1 MAIAYSEPPD
11 WGEPLLST
19 RDFSEIVGLIY
30 DSALDPDCWP
40 RALAAMTTALRFHN
54 ASLSLVDLHS
64 GDAPLSITAGI
75 EEPWLGRMALYG
87 REIIDRWGGIE
98 TLATYPLDEPL
109 VLTWV
114 NPNATSESNP
124 YYTEWSRPQRL
135 IDLVAIGLARDR
147 QMIGTVGL
155 GRHETA
161 GPVRQADI
169 DDTRLLVPHLQR
181 AVAISRL
188 LDLRQVTAASF
199 ETVLKRLS
207 TPVFLVS
214 AEHQI
219 LWRNLAASD
228 LLDSTDALVSRS
240 GRLCLARPEA
250 RQAFEKAIRRLLED
264 EGAQTQGY
272 DVPVHL
278 EDGRLL
284 TLYLLP
290 LEPSLSGARP
300 QAVAVM
306 AGPRG
311 EQRDACDIVASLFG
325 LTPSERRVLSRIV
338 AGETVREAA
347 ASLTIGDA
355 TVRTHLL
362 RIFDKTGVHR
372 QSELVALVSS
382 FAVPIR
388 PEANEPKA

>member
-1 MAIAYSEPPD
+1 M
-11 WGEPLLST
+11 LST
-19 RDFSEIVGLIY
+19 RAFADIVGLIY
-30 DSALDPDCWP
+30 DSALDPECWP

-54 ASLSLVDLHS
+54 ASLSLMDLRS
-64 GDAPLSITAGI
+64 GDAPLSITSGI

-87 REIIDRWGGIE
+87 REIIDQWGGLE

-114 NPNATSESNP
+114 NPNATSESNR

-135 IDLVAIGLARDR
+135 IDLVAIGLARDQ

-161 GPVRQADI
+161 GPIRQADI

-199 ETVLKRLS
+199 ETVLQRLS

-214 AEHQI
+214 ADHHI
-219 LWRNLAASD
+219 LWSNRAADD
-228 LLDSTDALVSRS
+228 LLGSTDALASRS
-240 GRLCLARPEA
+240 GRLWLARPAA
-250 RQAFEKAIRRLLED
+250 RQAFAKAIALLLD
-264 EGAQTQGY
+264 SDGALAQSY
-272 DVPVHL
+272 DVPVHT

-290 LEPSLSGARP
+290 LASTSTAARH

-311 EQRDACDIVASLFG
+311 QQRDACDIVASLFG
-325 LTPSERRVLSRIV
+325 LTPSERRVLSRI
-338 AGETVREAA
+338 AGGETVREAA
-347 ASLTIGDA
+347 ESLAIGEA

-372 QSELVALVSS
+372 QPELVALVAS
-382 FAVPIR
+382 FAVPVR
-388 PEANEPKA
+388 PDATA

>member
-1 MAIAYSEPPD
+1 M
-11 WGEPLLST
+11 LST
-19 RDFSEIVGLIY
+19 RDFGDIVGLIY
-30 DSALDPDCWP
+30 DSALDPGCWP
-40 RALAAMTTALRFHN
+40 RALARMTGALRFHN
-54 ASLSLVDLHS
+54 ASLSLMDLRS
-64 GDAPLSITAGI
+64 GDSALSITSGI
-75 EEPWLGRMALYG
+75 EEPWLGRMAHYG
-87 REIIDRWGGIE
+87 REIIDQWGGAE

-114 NPNATSESNP
+114 NPNAANESNR
-124 YYTEWSRPQRL
+124 YYMEWSRPQQL

-161 GPVRQADI
+161 GPIRQADI
-169 DDTRLLVPHLQR
+169 DDTRLLIPHLQR

-214 AEHQI
+214 AEHRI
-219 LWRNLAASD
+219 LWANLAAND
-228 LLDSTDALVSRS
+228 LLDSTDTLVSRS
-240 GRLCLARPEA
+240 GRLWLTRPAA
-250 RQAFEKAIRRLLED
+250 RQAFDKAIALLLD
-264 EGAQTQGY
+264 GEGVRTQGF
-272 DVPVHL
+272 DVPVHM

-290 LEPSLSGARP
+290 LEPALSGTRP

-311 EQRDACDIVASLFG
+311 QQRDACDIVASLFG
-325 LTPSERRVLSRIV
+325 LTPSERRVLSRI
-338 AGETVREAA
+338 ARGETVKETAE
-347 ASLTIGDA
+347 SLAVGEA

-372 QSELVALVSS
+372 QPELVALVSS
-382 FAVPIR
+382 FAVPVR
-388 PEANEPKA
+388 PETPEPKV